1 MTPSWSDFLIL
12 FRIVLLVF
20 NLGILH
26 LCTSEIGLQIV
37 CDVFHRIP
45 EDSGLIRDTYH
56 TCPHNTKEKM
66 FNNFVRNFFL
76 LHFGK
81 FNQEKYHSFISV

>member
-20 NLGILH
+20 NLGIFH

-56 TCPHNTKEKM
+56 TCPHNTKDKIQQ
-66 FNNFVRNFFL
+66 FVRNCFL

-81 FNQEKYHSFISV
+81 FNQEKYHSFVSV